1 MAKALSNE
9 LQRLTMNHQALLNAS
24 PEMIMLVTLHGSIE
38 YMNPNS
44 AVFINHL
51 IAREGLDK
59 IQLQLQNLIKTL
71 LSKKNNLK
79 SSIGLIGNLFFESR
93 IASFAGYKGENLHWL
108 ILRNPIKKAENSE
121 ETAVTESTDINI
133 IGNSRAMQNLHSIIS
148 RVAKTDTTI
157 LVSGESGTGKDL
169 VATLLKDKSKRNNKP
184 FLTIN
189 CNTISDLLLESE
201 LFGYEKGSFTGAIE
215 QRKGKFE
222 IVDKGT
228 IFLDE
233 IGDISPRMQAALLR
247 VLQNGEITRVGGHTP
262 IKVNVRI
269 LAATNRNLADAVQ
282 KGTFRLDLFY
292 RLNVINIV
300 LPPLRQRKDDIFDL
314 ATFFI
319 QKYID
324 LFDKSIDPNP
334 QHILK
339 KLEKYQW
346 PGNVRE
352 LENVLHRAVL
362 MCKKSYLSNTDI
374 TFDMAVSPTEKT
386 SPAALDPQI
395 YNEQPLKYILDHVEK
410 EVIHNKLKTDRGNVS
425 KTAESL
431 NISKAALYDKMKRY
445 GISAKSLR

>member
-24 PEMIMLVTLHGSIE
+24 PEMIMLVTLNGSIE

-71 LSKKNNLK
+71 LSKKNNIK
-79 SSIGLIGNLFFESR
+79 SNIGLIGNLFFESR

-108 ILRNPIKKAENSE
+108 ILRNPIKKDENSE
-121 ETAVTESTDINI
+121 DTPVTESTDINI

-324 LFDKSIDPNP
+324 LFDKSIDPKP

-339 KLEKYQW
+339 KLEKYHW

-410 EVIHNKLKTDRGNVS
+410 EVIQNKLKTDRGNVS